1 MRNRTTFA
9 LGALL
14 VTPMLFLPGCARDQV
29 APDCFVRNNDGECVV
44 AGGDLNISCTDP
56 DMGAVDADYNYAVT
70 LVGVGGQLEWT
81 AENLPP
87 GLSIDSS
94 TGVISG
100 VPTEA
105 GTFSD
110 VTVSVIDDSSAAQ
123 SMAACGPFEINEAL
137 DIDLLDFDRRCVPL
151 GEAALDSITGG
162 DGTAITCTRPAD
174 GSDGNGN
181 LPPGLTFDP
190 NSCQSTG
197 SIDSDIFGTWA
208 YIVEF
213 EQSGNVLRVPLCA
226 TNDIDTFHDVEV
238 AYEAST
244 DPLMP
249 ALIEYDPDSELTF
262 GEGDIV
268 FTVIDPN
275 CNGNACSNFGYKFEV
290 SASPFDAPFTLEP
303 SMGLDDGMAQATG
316 FEHRMTV
323 STQGNTVAEQG
334 FDGDIWVQDW
344 SMWYCTTNNGTDCND
359 DPDDPGDDDNIR
371 DNAQTRLRFAL
382 IAVPE

>member
-44 AGGDLNISCTDP
+44 GGGDLNISCTDP
-56 DMGAVDADYNYAVT
+56 DVGAVGANYNYAVA

-81 AENLPP
+81 AENLPA
-87 GLSIDSS
+87 GLSIDGT

-110 VTVSVIDDSSAAQ
+110 VSVSVIDNSSDAQ
-123 SMAACGPFEINEAL
+123 STAECGDIQINEEL
-137 DIDLLDFDRRCVPL
+137 DIDLLSFDRRCVPL
-151 GEAALDSITGG
+151 GESALDSITGG
-162 DGTAITCTRPAD
+162 DGTPITCTRPAD
-174 GSDGNGN
+174 ESDGNGV
-181 LPPGLTFDP
+181 LPTGLTFDP

-197 SIDSDIFGTWA
+197 SVDSEFYGTWA

-213 EQSGNVLRVPLCA
+213 EQSGNILRIPLCA
-226 TNDIDTFHDVEV
+226 TNEIDTFHDVEV
-238 AYEAST
+238 ALGGST

-249 ALIEYDPDSELTF
+249 ALVEYDPDSELTF

-268 FTVIDPN
+268 FTITDPN
-275 CNGNACSNFGYKFEV
+275 CNGNACSRFGYKFDV
-290 SASPFDAPFTLEP
+290 KASPFDPPFSLEP
-303 SMGLDDGMAQATG
+303 SMGLEDGMGQDTG
-316 FEHRMTV
+316 FEHQMTV
-323 STQGNTVAEQG
+323 STQGATVAEQG
-334 FDGDIWVQDW
+334 IDGAWVQDW
-344 SMWYCTTNNGTDCND
+344 SMWYCTTNNDVDCDD

-371 DNAQTRLRFAL
+371 DNAQTKFKFSV